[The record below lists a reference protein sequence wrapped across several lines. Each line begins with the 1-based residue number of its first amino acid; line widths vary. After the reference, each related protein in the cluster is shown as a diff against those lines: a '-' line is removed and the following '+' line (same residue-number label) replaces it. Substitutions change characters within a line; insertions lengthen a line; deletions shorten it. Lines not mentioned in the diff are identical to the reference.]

1 MNARGPL
8 QGIRVLDFSRILA
21 GPYCTMMLSDLGAEV
36 IKIESPGAGDETR
49 TWGPPF
55 EKGESAYFLSV
66 NRGKKSIVVDLKK
79 SEGVEIARAI
89 AERADVVVENFRP
102 GVAARL
108 GVGYDALSELNPRL
122 VYVSVSGFGQT
133 GPYRN
138 RSGFDIVGQAMS
150 GIMSATGEPDGGP
163 CKAGVPLSD
172 LTAGM
177 WAAYGVSS
185 ALFARQSTGR
195 GQYIDLSLLDGSVSL
210 LTNLSGCYFMDG
222 SLSARW
228 GSAHFQ
234 IVPYQALRAKDKEI
248 IIGVTSDRF
257 WKYFCHIIEAPELL
271 DDPRFV
277 DIPSRAR
284 NRGELIPLV
293 EKYLAR
299 RNGDEWLA
307 LLEEKGIP
315 CSPVYDV
322 GEALED
328 EQVLHREMVVETEHA
343 LLGKMKTTGVPLKF
357 SENPGGVQGP
367 PPLHGEHTRE
377 VLSRFLGWSEQRI
390 EKLLQDE
397 VVAEPKPRSE
407 VGIPLEDPPR
417 ASS

>member
-1 MNARGPL
+1 MSGQGPL
-8 QGIRVLDFSRILA
+8 RGIRVLDLSRILA
-21 GPYCTMMLSDLGAEV
+21 GPFCTMMLSDLGADV
-36 IKIESPGAGDETR
+36 IKLEPPGSGDETR

-66 NRGKKSIVVDLKK
+66 NRGKRSVVVDLKRDAGR
-79 SEGVEIARAI
+79 EVACAIAR
-89 AERADVVVENFRP
+89 RSDVVVENFRP

-108 GVGYDALSELNPRL
+108 GVGYEALCALNPRL

-133 GPYRN
+133 GPYRA

-177 WAAYGVSS
+177 WAAYGVAS
-185 ALFARQSTGR
+185 ALFAREKTGR
-195 GQYIDLSLLDGSVSL
+195 GQYIDLSLLDSSVSL

-222 SLSARW
+222 SVGGRW

-257 WKYFCHIIEAPELL
+257 WRDFCDIIGAPGLAR
-271 DDPRFV
+271 DPRFA
-277 DIPSRAR
+277 DIPARAA
-284 NRGELIPLV
+284 NRGALIPIL
-293 EKYLAR
+293 EGYLAGR
-299 RNGDEWLA
+299 CGDEWLR

-328 EQVLHREMVVETEHA
+328 AQVRHREMVVETEHP
-343 LLGKMKTTGVPLKF
+343 LLGKVRATGLPLKF
-357 SENPGGVQGP
+357 SEQPGRVQGAA
-367 PPLHGEHTRE
+367 PLHGEHTRE
-377 VLSRFLGWSEQRI
+377 ILSGLLGLGDERI
-390 EKLLQDE
+390 EELLGE
-397 VVAEPKPRSE
+397 GVVADPKPRSAA
-407 VGIPLEDPPR
+407 GAPPED
-417 ASS
+417 

>member
-1 MNARGPL
+1 MSGQGPL
-8 QGIRVLDFSRILA
+8 RGIRVLDLSRILA
-21 GPYCTMMLSDLGAEV
+21 GPFCTMMLSDLGADV
-36 IKIESPGAGDETR
+36 IKLEPPGSGDETR

-66 NRGKKSIVVDLKK
+66 NRGKKSVVVDLKTDAGL
-79 SEGVEIARAI
+79 ELARAI
-89 AERADVVVENFRP
+89 ARRADVFVENFRP

-108 GVGYDALSELNPRL
+108 GVGYEALRALNPRL

-133 GPYRN
+133 GPYRE

-177 WAAYGVSS
+177 WAAYGVAS
-185 ALFARQSTGR
+185 ALFAREKTGR
-195 GQYIDLSLLDGSVSL
+195 GQYIDLSLLDSSVSL

-222 SLSARW
+222 SVGGRW

-257 WKYFCHIIEAPELL
+257 WRDFCRIIGAPRLAR
-271 DDPRFV
+271 DPRFV
-277 DIPSRAR
+277 DIPSRAE
-284 NRGELIPLV
+284 NRGELIPIL
-293 EKYLAR
+293 EGYLAR
-299 RNGDEWLA
+299 RNGDEWLR

-322 GEALED
+322 REALED
-328 EQVLHREMVVETEHA
+328 EQVHHREMVVETEHA
-343 LLGKMKTTGVPLKF
+343 LLGKVNATGVPPKF
-357 SENPGGVQGP
+357 SEHPGKVQGP
-367 PPLHGEHTRE
+367 APLHGEHTRE
-377 VLSRFLGWSEQRI
+377 ILSGLLGLGDERI
-390 EKLLQDE
+390 EELLE
-397 VVAEPKPRSE
+397 ERVVAEPRPRTE
-407 VGIPLEDPPR
+407 AGVPCED
-417 ASS
+417 